1 MKKSI
6 AIDMD
11 GVIADV
17 EEQFLIWYYRDYGVR
32 FTREDL
38 IGKTDD
44 TAFPEPGSMRKYAT
58 SAGFFL
64 DIPVMQGAVEAVQRL
79 MENFEVYIVSAA
91 MEFPLSLN
99 EKQEWLKANFPFIT
113 WRNIIFC
120 GDKSIINTD
129 YMIDDHL
136 KNLDNFKG
144 KTIMFNAFHNVNY
157 DNHLRVNNWD
167 EVVTYLESELL

>member
-1 MKKSI
+1 
-6 AIDMD
+6 MD

-17 EEQFLIWYYRDYGVR
+17 EEQFLAWYHRDYGQR
-32 FTREDL
+32 FTKDDL
-38 IGKTDD
+38 LGKTDE
-44 TAFPEPGSMRKYAT
+44 TAFPEKGAMRKFAT
-58 SAGFFL
+58 SEGFFL
-64 DIPVMQGAVEAVQRL
+64 GIPVMEGAVEAVKTL
-79 MENFEVYIVSAA
+79 MENYEVYIVSAA

-99 EKQEWLKANFPFIT
+99 EKLKWLGVHFPFVT

-144 KTIMFNAFHNVNY
+144 KTIMFHAFHNVGY
-157 DNHLRVNNWD
+157 DHHFRVNNWQ
-167 EVVTYLESELL
+167 EVVAYLEEELAK